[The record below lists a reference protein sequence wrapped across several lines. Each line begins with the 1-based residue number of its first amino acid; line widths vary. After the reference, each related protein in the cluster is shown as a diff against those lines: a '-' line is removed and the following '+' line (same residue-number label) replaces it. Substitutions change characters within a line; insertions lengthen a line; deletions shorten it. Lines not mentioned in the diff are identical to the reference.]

1 MTPGAD
7 RFAPLPASPTDGRT
21 ARRLVSRE
29 RIENAATMLFAERG
43 YTDTSLDQIAELAGV
58 SKGTIFYNYA
68 NKAQLFEQL
77 FMGAVTSLAADIC
90 DARDGLTGWAAFER
104 ATQRVIERVDEHPA
118 PALIVINELFRS
130 GRPWAAM
137 LVRARDVLIEPLVEI
152 MEEVSAERVAAQGGG
167 PLMPHEHFT
176 NLAMSVLGALVVSTL
191 DRSAFSP
198 ERSIGDIHHVLI
210 TSVSGLRNG
219 MGAEHHAPGG
229 GVRS

>member
-1 MTPGAD
+1 MTAADD
-7 RFAPLPASPTDGRT
+7 RFAPLPATPTDGRT
-21 ARRLVSRE
+21 ARRVVSRE

-77 FMGAVTSLAADIC
+77 FIGAVTSLADDIRQ
-90 DARDGLTGWAAFER
+90 AREDLTGWAAFDR

-118 PALIVINELFRS
+118 PALIVVNELFRS
-130 GRPWAAM
+130 GRPWEEM
-137 LVRARDVLIEPLVEI
+137 LVRARGILLDPLVEI
-152 MEEVSAERVAAQGGG
+152 MAEVSAERIATQGGG
-167 PLMPHEHFT
+167 PLIPREHLP

-198 ERSIGDIHHVLI
+198 QRSIDDIHHVLI
-210 TSVSGLRNG
+210 TAVSGLRIG
-219 MGAEHHAPGG
+219 TDGRPPASGTPDH
-229 GVRS
+229 R